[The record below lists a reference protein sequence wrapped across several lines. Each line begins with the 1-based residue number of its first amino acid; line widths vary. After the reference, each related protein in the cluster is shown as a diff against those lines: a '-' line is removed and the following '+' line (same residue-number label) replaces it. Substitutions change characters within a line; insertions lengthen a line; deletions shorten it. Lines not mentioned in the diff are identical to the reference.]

1 MRTITDSE
9 KRTLRLGSVV
19 LAVYLAAFGGYTV
32 WKKMEKLRTDYGKL
46 EQDAINLRREIQ
58 PYENK
63 VLLLEKLKGSLDP
76 AKLSKKTLVADASSA
91 IQKAAMTGGVQLGP
105 IRESPPRP
113 SAKELASMQLE
124 GMGQPRSMI
133 SFLERLNMLGFP
145 LLIDNV
151 QIAVDP
157 TKQGMVKL
165 SLTIIILDY
174 EQWKNEE
181 VRRA

>member
-1 MRTITDSE
+1 MRTMTDSE
-9 KRTLRLGSVV
+9 KRTLRLGTIGLAIYLVVFAGFSVC
-19 LAVYLAAFGGYTV
+19 
-32 WKKMEKLRTDYGKL
+32 KKLEKWRTDYGKMAL
-46 EQDAINLRREIQ
+46 DAEKLRQEIR

-63 VLLLEKLKGSLDP
+63 VLLLEKLKGTLDP
-76 AKLSKKTLVADASSA
+76 SKLSKTTLVADASSA

-151 QIAVDP
+151 QIGVDP
-157 TKQGMVKL
+157 TKPGMIKL

>member
-1 MRTITDSE
+1 MTALSNSE
-9 KRTLRLGSVV
+9 KRTLRLGSIALGIYLV
-19 LAVYLAAFGGYTV
+19 LFGGFSIC
-32 WKKMEKLRTDYGKL
+32 KKMEKWRTDYAKL
-46 EQDAINLRREIQ
+46 SMDAENLRREVQ

-76 AKLSKKTLVADASSA
+76 SKLSKTTLVADASSA

-133 SFLERLNMLGFP
+133 AFLQRLNLLGFP
-145 LLIDNV
+145 LLLDNV
-151 QIAVDP
+151 QISADP
-157 TKQGMVKL
+157 TKPGMVKL